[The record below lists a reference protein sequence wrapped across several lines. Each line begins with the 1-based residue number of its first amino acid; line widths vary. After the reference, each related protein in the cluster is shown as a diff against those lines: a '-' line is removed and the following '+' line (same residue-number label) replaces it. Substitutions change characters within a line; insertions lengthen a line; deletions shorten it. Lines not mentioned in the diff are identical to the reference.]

1 MTAPLLEVE
10 GLEVVYG
17 HAIRAI
23 QGVSLRVGAGE
34 VVGLVGL
41 NGAGKTTTIRAISG
55 FLPTEDVRV
64 TDGRLRFAGESI
76 LGLRPYQTA
85 RLGISVVPE
94 REKVF
99 DTLTVRENLDL
110 ALTAGRPLGAGSVR
124 QASFRSLEDVFALFP
139 LLAKRAGQDAVF
151 LSGGERQMLAIGA
164 CLLAA
169 PRLLIVDEAS
179 LGLAPLVRRQVLDL
193 LAHLNRELG
202 VTILIVDQDVAGVL
216 SIASHGYIL
225 ENGRVVFDGPREL
238 LLQHADV
245 QEFYLGKGE
254 GRDRSYR
261 DVKQYRRVRRW
272 H

>member
-1 MTAPLLEVE
+1 MTALLEVE

-23 QGVSLRVGAGE
+23 QGVSFRVEEGSIAG
-34 VVGLVGL
+34 LIGL

-55 FLPTEDVRV
+55 FLPTEHVRI
-64 TDGRLRFAGESI
+64 TEGRLRFAGRSI
-76 LGLRPYQTA
+76 LGLRPYETA
-85 RLGISVVPE
+85 RLGIAVVPE

-110 ALTAGRPLGAGSVR
+110 AVKASRGLRAGAERHAK
-124 QASFRSLEDVFALFP
+124 FRGIKDVFGLFP
-139 LLAKRAGQDAVF
+139 PLAARADQEGVL

-169 PRLLIVDEAS
+169 PRMLIVDEAS
-179 LGLAPLVRRQVLDL
+179 LGLAPLVRQQVLDL
-193 LAHLNRELG
+193 IRRLNAEIGLT
-202 VTILIVDQDVAGVL
+202 VLLVDQDVAGVL

-225 ENGRVVFDGPREL
+225 ENGRVVFDGPSERL
-238 LLQHADV
+238 LAHGDV
-245 QEFYLGKGE
+245 QEFYLGRGDGGE
-254 GRDRSYR
+254 RDYR
-261 DVKQYRRVRRW
+261 NVKQYRRVRRW

>member
-1 MTAPLLEVE
+1 MSELLEVE

-23 QGVSLRVGAGE
+23 QGVSLVVPEGS

-55 FLPTEDVRV
+55 FLPTENVRI
-64 TDGRLRFAGESI
+64 TDGRLRFAGQSI
-76 LGLRPYQTA
+76 RGLRPYETA
-85 RLGISVVPE
+85 RFGIAVVPE

-99 DTLTVRENLDL
+99 DTLTVRENLEV
-110 ALTAGRPLGAGSVR
+110 AAGAARERVDAEAAWPYRTVEDILG
-124 QASFRSLEDVFALFP
+124 LFP
-139 LLAKRAGQDAVF
+139 GLARLAGQDAIF

-164 CLLAA
+164 CLLSR

-179 LGLAPLVRRQVLDL
+179 LGLAPIVRRRVLDV
-193 LAHLNRELG
+193 LARLNRELG
-202 VTILIVDQDVAGVL
+202 LTVLIVDQDVAGVL
-216 SIASHGYIL
+216 SIAHHGYIL
-225 ENGRVVFDGPREL
+225 ENGRVVFAGSGER
-238 LLQHADV
+238 LLQHEDV
-245 QEFYLGKGE
+245 REFYLGQKQEHARG
-254 GRDRSYR
+254 YR